1 MRIGDAAAAAGTTPR
16 ALRLYEQRGL
26 LPPPVRT
33 PSGQRV
39 YGPAEVARVGVIR
52 RLLALG
58 LTIEDLRSRA
68 HRLDLLGE
76 DPPAVCATSGGG
88 GPETFTPVVEHRLA
102 VLDTEIARLTRLR
115 DDLARHTAADE
126 SPCAAADGP
135 CVTADEDPCAA
146 ADGPCTDGGG
156 SPVPSPVGIRP
167 VAGASR
173 NGRPG
178 RPG

>member
-33 PSGQRV
+33 ASGQRV
-39 YGPAEVARVGVIR
+39 YGPAEVARVGLIR

-68 HRLDLLGE
+68 HRLDLLTE
-76 DPPAVCATSGGG
+76 DPPTACAASGG

-115 DDLARHTAADE
+115 DDLARHTA
-126 SPCAAADGP
+126 
-135 CVTADEDPCAA
+135 TDEDPCTAT
-146 ADGPCTDGGG
+146 DEDPCTGGGG
-156 SPVPSPVGIRP
+156 SHVPPPVEIRP
-167 VAGASR
+167 AAGTIRSDRRA
-173 NGRPG
+173 
-178 RPG
+178 